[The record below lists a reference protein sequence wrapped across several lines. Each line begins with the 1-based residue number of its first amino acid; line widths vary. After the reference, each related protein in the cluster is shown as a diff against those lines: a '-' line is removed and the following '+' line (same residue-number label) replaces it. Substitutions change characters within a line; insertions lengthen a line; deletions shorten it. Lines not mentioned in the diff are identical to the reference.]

1 MTGLA
6 GDFQSSRLL
15 LIDCLITEEKNEVFA
30 WNESFVDCVCQ
41 LDIRYSLAVRKLH
54 SHRVI
59 K

>member
-15 LIDCLITEEKNEVFA
+15 LIDRLITEEKNEVLA

-41 LDIRYSLAVRKLH
+41 LDIRYGLAVRKLH

>member
-15 LIDCLITEEKNEVFA
+15 IIDRLITEEKNEVLA
-30 WNESFVDCVCQ
+30 WNESLVDCVCQ
-41 LDIRYSLAVRKLH
+41 LDARYGLAVQKLH
-54 SHRVI
+54 CHRVI